1 MPRSVYIVTICLLV
15 LAGCAR
21 NTDGTWKAPFVHRID
36 IQQGNVIEQS
46 MINRLK
52 PGMTK
57 EQVRFI
63 MGTPML
69 IDPFH
74 SYRWEYVYS
83 FEPGDGERQQRHI
96 TVYFKDDKLSHVA
109 GDIKMTNNP
118 TVIDEAEREKTVVV
132 PIENYEEG
140 FFDRAWETVTF
151 SNDKKKKEEPV
162 SEDVESVDSDTD
174 TYVDETPESG
184 DETPIEKVTDGES
197 VTGEETGE
205 EESVAEEESLAK
217 KEEKGLFARFW
228 DRITA
233 EERDSEKTGEETEQ
247 DRRDVEIFEKAGGQF

>member
-1 MPRSVYIVTICLLV
+1 MPRSVYIITISLLV

-21 NTDGTWKAPFVHRID
+21 NTDGTWKAPFVYRID
-36 IQQGNVIEQS
+36 IQQGNVVDQS
-46 MINRLK
+46 MINQLK

-96 TVYFKDDKLSHVA
+96 TVFFKDDKLSHVA
-109 GDIKMTNNP
+109 GDIKVTNNP
-118 TVIDEAEREKTVVV
+118 TVIDEATRDKTVVV
-132 PIENYEEG
+132 PIEDYEEG
-140 FFDRAWETVTF
+140 IFDRAWDTVTF
-151 SNDKKKKEEPV
+151 SNDKKNEEEPD
-162 SEDVESVDSDTD
+162 SEEVESVESD
-174 TYVDETPESG
+174 TYVDETPELE

-197 VTGEETGE
+197 ETGE
-205 EESVAEEESLAK
+205 EEIAADEEESLAK
-217 KEEKGLFARFW
+217 KEKKGLFARFW

-233 EERDSEKTGEETEQ
+233 EERDSEQTGEETEQ
-247 DRRDVEIFEKAGGQF
+247 DRRDVEIFEEAGGQF